1 MTEKITGQG
10 FRPIDTGS
18 ARRTERGGSS
28 PTKSTAPGGAGA
40 GAGETVDVGRSEL
53 LLSRLAQTLDAT
65 PVVDAGRVRAI
76 KNAISSGAY
85 EIDSR
90 AIADK
95 LVELER
101 MLG

>member
-10 FRPIDTGS
+10 FRPIDAGTT
-18 ARRTERGGSS
+18 RRTERGGPSS
-28 PTKSTAPGGAGA
+28 PSGAGTTGTSA
-40 GAGETVDVGRSEL
+40 TGETVDVGRSEL
-53 LLSRLAQTLDAT
+53 LLSRLEQALDAA

-76 KNAISSGAY
+76 KNAIASGAY
-85 EIDSR
+85 EIDPR

>member
-10 FRPIDTGS
+10 FRPIDAGTT
-18 ARRTERGGSS
+18 RRTERGGTSS
-28 PTKSTAPGGAGA
+28 QQHTGNVGNAAS
-40 GAGETVDVGRSEL
+40 GETVDVGRSGL
-53 LLSRLAQTLDAT
+53 LLSRLEQALDAA
-65 PVVDAGRVRAI
+65 PVVDGGRVQAI
-76 KNAISSGAY
+76 KNAIASGAY
-85 EIDSR
+85 EIDPR

>member
-28 PTKSTAPGGAGA
+28 PTKSTAPGGA